1 MCYYRHVN
9 LALLSYSYN
18 NVGKT
23 TPHCSICDIVHGC
36 HVCSAVL
43 CVLLIRGHMIIICK
57 VSSKAAFV
65 QETCR
70 SCRRHRRVARDTAWT
85 KGSFR
90 RARGAARR
98 GRRYESLYC
107 ICTATNRHRYGV
119 TSAYNQMA
127 GKRDTWSKVEVCSV
141 IAVCVWEYSAVHVI
155 KLELM
160 LDQQRSWIPNT
171 STTHDKRRADVL
183 TRR

>member
-1 MCYYRHVN
+1 MDAMFVVLYCVFSWSE
-9 LALLSYSYN
+9 AIWLLSVKSLQRQRLYKRLAE
-18 NVGKT
+18 VAE
-23 TPHCSICDIVHGC
+23 DIGVS
-36 HVCSAVL
+36 HVTQHEPKAASAVQ
-43 CVLLIRGHMIIICK
+43 G
-57 VSSKAAFV
+57 
-65 QETCR
+65 
-70 SCRRHRRVARDTAWT
+70 
-85 KGSFR
+85 
-90 RARGAARR
+90 ARR

-119 TSAYNQMA
+119 TSAHNPMA